1 MKSSTIKKNIN
12 PIWKLIYPVPVS
24 MPKDTVQPMRVE
36 VYDDD
41 LIGKDLIGF
50 TQVDLMALFQSP
62 GKWTINSILNLESD
76 LKMQQKYK
84 TTSFG
89 QIYL

>member
-1 MKSSTIKKNIN
+1 
-12 PIWKLIYPVPVS
+12 

>member
-1 MKSSTIKKNIN
+1 
-12 PIWKLIYPVPVS
+12 
-24 MPKDTVQPMRVE
+24 MRVE